1 MKTKNVVVGFL
12 VIGFLVV
19 LMSTIIVNRP
29 DDSMQQSNMC
39 QLDTYQCR
47 MPDTLS
53 SFPLFPR

>member
-12 VIGFLVV
+12 VIGFSVV

-29 DDSMQQSNMC
+29 GGSMQYSNIC

-47 MPDTLS
+47 VPDKLS
-53 SFPLFPR
+53 SFPMFPR